1 MTAAGRGHG
10 QKRERLED
18 RALVA
23 LLSEP
28 TIAQAATK
36 ARVSEST
43 LLRWLAEPSF
53 KSRYRDAR
61 RQAVELAIAG
71 LQQATSAA
79 VEALGRNMR
88 CGAPASEIAAAKAVL
103 DFAVKG
109 VELVDLAERVE
120 ALEAASE
127 LAAERE
133 KGKR

>member
-28 TIAQAATK
+28 TIEAAAK
-36 ARVSEST
+36 RADVAEST
-43 LLRWLAEPSF
+43 LLRWLAEPEF
-53 KSRYRDAR
+53 KARYRAAR
-61 RQAVELAIAG
+61 RQVVEQAVTT
-71 LQQATSAA
+71 LQQATGDA
-79 VEALGRNMR
+79 VATLTRNLT
-88 CGAPASEIAAAKAVL
+88 CGVPASEIAAAKAVL

-120 ALEAASE
+120 QLEQAA
-127 LAAERE
+127 AVKKGER
-133 KGKR
+133 R